1 MMTIVLIVTF
11 IFFSI
16 TVTYIAYRIGIMA
29 GRAEMFELI
38 EKNNTEVYIDRDYMI
53 KPVISE

>member
-1 MMTIVLIVTF
+1 
-11 IFFSI
+11 
-16 TVTYIAYRIGIMA
+16 MA